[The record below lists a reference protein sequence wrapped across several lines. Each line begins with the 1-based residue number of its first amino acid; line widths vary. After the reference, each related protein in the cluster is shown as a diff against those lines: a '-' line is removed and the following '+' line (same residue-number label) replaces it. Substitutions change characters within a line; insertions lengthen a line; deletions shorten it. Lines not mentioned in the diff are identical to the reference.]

1 MTIDDRLS
9 TLPLSSEQL
18 LRILAAGP
26 DRARVAL
33 AVLAAK
39 KGRPC

>member
-1 MTIDDRLS
+1 MLTRL
-9 TLPLSSEQL
+9 QL

-26 DRARVAL
+26 DRARIAF

-39 KGRPC
+39 KGRPS